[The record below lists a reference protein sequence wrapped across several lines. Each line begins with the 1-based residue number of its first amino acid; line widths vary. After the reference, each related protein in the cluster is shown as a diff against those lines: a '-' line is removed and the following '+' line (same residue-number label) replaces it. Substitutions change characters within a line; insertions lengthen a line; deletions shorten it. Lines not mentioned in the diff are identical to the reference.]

1 MRQNKTLGG
10 KMAEILIIGGINI
23 DIEGR
28 PYQKLKYQDSNPG
41 RVKISYGGVGRNIAE
56 NALRLGASV
65 AMVSAIGGDEL
76 GRGAKEQL
84 RELGADVSM
93 IREIKDTGSAIY
105 LAILNDERDMELGVS
120 DMDIIENIT
129 PEYLKENSEKFSS
142 VKAVAV
148 DGNLKEQQLAEI
160 LEMLADKKIF
170 FDPVSA
176 NKAVRAKKHIGAFHS
191 IKPNLIEAEVLSGIK
206 IENEEDLRRAGEWF
220 VEQGVKN
227 VFITLNKDG
236 VYYKNKKKEG
246 FIRPAECIKIES
258 ATGAGDAFSSVVLIG
273 MVDEKEIDEIAKLG
287 MAASQV
293 AMESEKAVN
302 DKMNFEEIM
311 RRTK

>member
-1 MRQNKTLGG
+1 
-10 KMAEILIIGGINI
+10 MAEILIIGGINI

-129 PEYLKENSEKFSS
+129 PEYLKENSEKFSG

-160 LEMLADKKIF
+160 LEMLSDKKIF

-176 NKAVRAKKHIGAFHS
+176 NKAVRAKKHIGDFHS

-206 IENEEDLRRAGEWF
+206 IENEEDLRRAGGWF
-220 VEQGVKN
+220 IEQGVKN

-236 VYYKNKKKEG
+236 VYYKNKQKEG